1 MCLPPGGP
9 KIELGLRL
17 RAVGSL
23 GSGELGNE
31 RVRELGSRCG
41 ERELL
46 WGSAGVDAVPF
57 RAAAGAV
64 VLSKTTFLCAA

>member
-1 MCLPPGGP
+1 M
-9 KIELGLRL
+9 K
-17 RAVGSL
+17 AVGSL
-23 GSGELGNE
+23 GSGELDKE
-31 RVRELGSRCG
+31 RGWELGSRCG